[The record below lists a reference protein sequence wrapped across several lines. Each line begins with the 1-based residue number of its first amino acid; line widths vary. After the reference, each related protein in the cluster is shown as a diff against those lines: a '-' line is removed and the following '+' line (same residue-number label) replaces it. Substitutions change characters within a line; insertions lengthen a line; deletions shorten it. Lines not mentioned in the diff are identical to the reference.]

1 MNSSLTGRVVTSR
14 PIDVS
19 VVVPVY
25 GGTDALPELRERLDA
40 AMRGDGLSYELIL
53 VDDRGQTLAWPMIE
67 SLARS
72 HPEVVGIRLSRNFG
86 QHAATICGIA
96 KARGEWI
103 VTMDDDIEHPPEAIG
118 ALLAAADIDH
128 PLVYGVFEKRTH
140 ASYRNITSDLMRR
153 CLKRAFPDMNADY
166 TSFRVIHASLAEQL
180 GRFDLNRPYVDGM
193 LSWLTS
199 NARAVTVP
207 HGQRRHGESTYTL
220 RKLISHA
227 TNILVTYSHLPLRIV
242 TYGGAA
248 LSFFSFLYLL
258 YVIYG
263 RLTGHITDP
272 GYTSLMSAVLLAC
285 GIQLLI
291 LGTLGEYLGRLM
303 GAVYKRPIYSIER
316 ISGRDGPGQPDGRP

>member
-1 MNSSLTGRVVTSR
+1 MHH

-25 GGTDALPELRERLDA
+25 GGAEALPELHARLEVA
-40 AMRGDGLSYELIL
+40 LRGHGLTYELIL
-53 VDDRGQTLAWPMIE
+53 VDDRGQAHAWSVIE
-67 SLARS
+67 ALSQAS
-72 HPEVVGIRLSRNFG
+72 QEVTGIRLSRNFG
-86 QHAATICGIA
+86 QHAATICGIV

-103 VTMDDDIEHPPEAIG
+103 VTMDDDLEHPPEAVG
-118 ALLAAADIDH
+118 ALLAAASIDH

-140 ASYRNITSDLMRR
+140 AGYRNISSELMRL
-153 CLKRAFPDMNADY
+153 CLKRAFPEMNQDY

-199 NARAVTVP
+199 SALAVKVT
-207 HGQRRHGESTYTL
+207 HGKREHGESTYTL
-220 RKLISHA
+220 RKLLSHA
-227 TNILVTYSHLPLRIV
+227 TNILVTYSHLPLRVV

-248 LSFFSFLYLL
+248 LSGFSFLYLL

-263 RLTGHITDP
+263 RLTGQITDP
-272 GYTSLMSAVLLAC
+272 GYTSLMSVVLLAC

-316 ISGRDGPGQPDGRP
+316 TSSRDSGVKPATLP

>member
-1 MNSSLTGRVVTSR
+1 MSSLPVESTGTNR
-14 PIDVS
+14 PIDIS

-40 AMRGDGLSYELIL
+40 AMRVLALRYELIL
-53 VDDRGQTLAWPMIE
+53 VDDRGQTHAWSMIE
-67 SLARS
+67 SLSRN
-72 HPEVVGIRLSRNFG
+72 HPEVIGVRLSRNFG
-86 QHAATICGIA
+86 QHAATVCGIG

-118 ALLAAADIDH
+118 ALLAAADADH

-140 ASYRNITSDLMRR
+140 AGYRNITSELMRR
-153 CLKRAFPDMNADY
+153 CLKRAFPDMNEDY
-166 TSFRVIHASLAEQL
+166 TSFRVIHGPLAQQL
-180 GRFDLNRPYVDGM
+180 DRFDLNRPYVDGM

-199 NARAVTVP
+199 STRAVTVP

-248 LSFFSFLYLL
+248 LSGFSFLYLL

-263 RLTGHITDP
+263 RLTGNITDP
-272 GYTSLMSAVLLAC
+272 GYTSLMSVVLLAC

-316 ISGRDGPGQPDGRP
+316 VSARANASESRTHT

>member
-1 MNSSLTGRVVTSR
+1 METAITTYPVD
-14 PIDVS
+14 IS

-25 GGTDALPELRERLDA
+25 GGTEALPELRERLDA
-40 AMRGDGLSYELIL
+40 AMRERALSYELIL
-53 VDDRGQTLAWPMIE
+53 VDDRGQNHAWSTID
-67 SLARS
+67 SLCRS
-72 HPEVVGIRLSRNFG
+72 HPEVVGVRLSRNFG

-118 ALLAAADIDH
+118 ALLDAADLDH
-128 PLVYGVFEKRTH
+128 PLVYGVFAQRTH
-140 ASYRNITSDLMRR
+140 ASYRNITSELMRL

-207 HGQRRHGESTYTL
+207 HGERRHGESTYTL

-227 TNILVTYSHLPLRIV
+227 TNILVTYSHLPLRLV

-248 LSFFSFLYLL
+248 LSGFSFLYLL
-258 YVIYG
+258 YVIWG

-272 GYTSLMSAVLLAC
+272 GYTSLMSVVLLAC

-303 GAVYKRPIYSIER
+303 GAVYKRPVYSIER
-316 ISGRDGPGQPDGRP
+316 TSGPGRLAQPPDQP

>member
-1 MNSSLTGRVVTSR
+1 MQIAAADRQ
-14 PIDVS
+14 IDIS

-40 AMRGDGLSYELIL
+40 AVRGLELNYELIL
-53 VDDRGQTLAWPMIE
+53 VDDRGQVSAWPMIE
-67 SLARS
+67 SLSRD
-72 HPEVVGIRLSRNFG
+72 HPEVIGIRLSRNFG
-86 QHAATICGIA
+86 QHAATICGIG

-118 ALLAAADIDH
+118 ALLAAADADH

-140 ASYRNITSDLMRR
+140 AGYRNITSELMRR
-153 CLKRAFPDMNADY
+153 CLKRAFPDMNEDY
-166 TSFRVIHASLAEQL
+166 TSFRLIHAPLAKQL
-180 GRFDLNRPYVDGM
+180 DRFDLNRPYVDGM

-199 NARAVTVP
+199 SVRAVNVP

-227 TNILVTYSHLPLRIV
+227 ANILVTYSHLPLRIV

-248 LSFFSFLYLL
+248 LSGFSFLYLL
-258 YVIYG
+258 YVIWG

-272 GYTSLMSAVLLAC
+272 GYTSLMSVVLLAC

-316 ISGRDGPGQPDGRP
+316 VSGRDRAVPPRIQS

>member
-1 MNSSLTGRVVTSR
+1 MAMVH

-25 GGTDALPELRERLDA
+25 GGADALPELRARVDA
-40 AMRGDGLSYELIL
+40 ALRDSGLRYELIL
-53 VDDRGQTLAWPMIE
+53 VDDRGQARAWPLIE
-67 SLARS
+67 SLS
-72 HPEVVGIRLSRNFG
+72 QEHSEVVGVRFSRNFG
-86 QHAATICGIA
+86 QHAATMCGIV
-96 KARGEWI
+96 KARGEWV
-103 VTMDDDIEHPPEAIG
+103 VTMDDDLEHPPEAIPT
-118 ALLAAADIDH
+118 LLAAASIDH

-140 ASYRNITSDLMRR
+140 SGYRNVSSELMRL
-153 CLKRAFPDMNADY
+153 CLTRAFPDMNQDY

-199 NARAVTVP
+199 NALAVAVT
-207 HGQRRHGESTYTL
+207 HGKREHGESTYTL
-220 RKLISHA
+220 RKLLSHA
-227 TNILVTYSHLPLRIV
+227 TNILVTYSHLPLRMV

-248 LSFFSFLYLL
+248 LSGFSFVYLL

-263 RLTGHITDP
+263 RLTGQITDP
-272 GYTSLMSAVLLAC
+272 GYTSLMSVILLAC

-291 LGTLGEYLGRLM
+291 LGILGEYLGRLM

-316 ISGRDGPGQPDGRP
+316 ISAQAQGSAVKQGIAPIPRGAQ